1 MIVTAAR
8 PDVILPFSGHVGE
21 LDYRPVRVVPRT
33 CTVADAS
40 RYFAASD
47 IDYLVLHDHRI
58 PVGVV
63 NRLDLFRR
71 NMTHPLAPESPIAE
85 LMTTQVI
92 TVQQNEPVLESLMFM
107 IRHDV
112 DFLLIMGGK
121 EVVGIVGQQD
131 WLSLQTQYPTQLVQ
145 RITAASSLDELAG
158 VRSEANRVIWH
169 NFETKGDAVSLTGVV
184 TLVNDAITRRAI
196 SLCVQQLVTAGRGE
210 PPAPFAWIGM
220 GSEGRSA
227 QTITTDQDNG
237 LIYQDVADDEQGR
250 AEEWFAELAERVV
263 AALEACGFHRCE
275 GNAMA
280 TNPDLRGPVTQWRR
294 LFERIVT
301 TSDDKDLFEACIY
314 FDFRYLF
321 GKEALVD
328 EVRGHLTRTIGAH
341 PFFLRHLVETTVQ
354 GSRPPLR
361 QLRWRLYGLTGIH
374 PPPFDLK
381 KCGLM
386 PLDSAIRVLALLDGV
401 EATATLE
408 RLQRCLEKGRMSKR
422 LADEVRKAFDFLL
435 RLRFKMEFAADR
447 SPAAGKP
454 PEDKHLVDL
463 RALPPA
469 QARYLVDALS
479 TVLRLQ
485 EFVYEQVVGRPIH
498 WSVR

>member
-1 MIVTAAR
+1 MTVSAAR
-8 PDVILPFSGHVGE
+8 PDVILPFSGRVGE
-21 LDYRPVRVVPRT
+21 VDYRPVRVVPRT

-58 PVGVV
+58 PIGVV
-63 NRLDLFRR
+63 NKLDLLRR
-71 NMTHPLAPESPIAE
+71 NMTRPIEPSAAIAE

-92 TVQQNEPVLESLMFM
+92 TVQEDEPVLESLLFM
-107 IRHDV
+107 IRHQV
-112 DFLLIMGGK
+112 DFLLIMRGR

-145 RITAASSLDELAG
+145 KIASASSIDALAG
-158 VRSEANRVIWH
+158 LRSEANAVVWR
-169 NFETKGDAVSLTGVV
+169 NFETKGDAVSLTGIV
-184 TLVNDAITRRAI
+184 TLLNDAITRRAI
-196 SLCVQQLVTAGRGE
+196 SLCVQDLVTLGRGE

-227 QTITTDQDNG
+227 QTVTTDQDNG
-237 LIYQDVADDEQGR
+237 LVYQDVPDDDR
-250 AEEWFAELAERVV
+250 PRVDAWFGELAQRVV
-263 AALEACGFHRCE
+263 TALEVCGFQRCE

-280 TNPDLRGPVTQWRR
+280 TNPDLRGTQSHWEK

-321 GKEALVD
+321 GKQALVGAL
-328 EVRGHLTRTIGAH
+328 RAHLTRTIAAH

-354 GSRPPLR
+354 GTRPPLR
-361 QLRWRLYGLTGIH
+361 QMRWRLYALTGIA

-386 PLDSAIRVLALLDGV
+386 PLDSAVRVLALRDGV
-401 EATATLE
+401 EATATLQ
-408 RLQRCLEKGRMSKR
+408 RLQHCLENGRISKS
-422 LADEVRKAFDFLL
+422 LADDVRKAFDFLL
-435 RLRFKMEFAADR
+435 RLRFKLEFSAAHDPAGR
-447 SPAAGKP
+447 SAT
-454 PEDKHLVDL
+454 EKHLVDL
-463 RALPPA
+463 RTLPPA
-469 QARYLVDALS
+469 QARYLVDALA

-485 EFVYEQVVGRPIH
+485 ERVYEQIVGRPIH